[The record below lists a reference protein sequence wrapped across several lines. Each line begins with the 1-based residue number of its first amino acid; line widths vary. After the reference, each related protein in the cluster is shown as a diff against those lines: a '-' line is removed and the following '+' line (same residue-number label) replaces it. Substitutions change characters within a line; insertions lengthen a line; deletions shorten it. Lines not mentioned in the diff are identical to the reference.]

1 MPYLLLAKRALKKRE
16 VDWMNRHNVRCGH
29 AAWLTNTVCVYK
41 GALKRVVTR
50 TEDFNAVRVDEAFLI
65 GMRTAMSAS
74 VETHLDRIHKT
85 VMSGA
90 ELTGP
95 LRESLVRRIAM
106 LQEVSPDAALV
117 SALGDYLAIIGEAP
131 ARDADDPMTAGHMV
145 LGMDPLSVQTFIL
158 GLAKQNVSQ

>member
-29 AAWLTNTVCVYK
+29 AAWLTVAATN
-41 GALKRVVTR
+41 LRVAVKD
-50 TEDFNAVRVDEAFLI
+50 EDFSAVRVDEAFLI
-65 GMRTAMSAS
+65 GMRTAMNAS

-95 LRESLVRRIAM
+95 LRESHVRRIAM

>member
-16 VDWMNRHNVRCGH
+16 ADWMNRHNVRCGH
-29 AAWLTNTVCVYK
+29 SAWLTNNVCVYR
-41 GALKRVVTR
+41 GALKRVVTS
-50 TEDFNAVRVDEAFLI
+50 TEDFSAVRVDEAFLI

-74 VETHLDRIHKT
+74 VDTHLDRIHKT

-95 LRESLVRRIAM
+95 LQESLVRRITM
-106 LQEVSPDAALV
+106 LQEVSPDASLV
-117 SALGDYLAIIGEAP
+117 SALGDYLAIIGGSP
-131 ARDADDPMTAGHMV
+131 AREPDESMTAGHTV

-158 GLAKQNVSQ
+158 GLAKQNVRQ

>member
-29 AAWLTNTVCVYK
+29 AAWLTVAATS
-41 GALKRVVTR
+41 LRVAVKD
-50 TEDFNAVRVDEAFLI
+50 EDFSAVRVDEAFLI

-85 VMSGA
+85 IMSGA

-95 LRESLVRRIAM
+95 LRESLVRRIEM

>member
-1 MPYLLLAKRALKKRE
+1 M
-16 VDWMNRHNVRCGH
+16 
-29 AAWLTNTVCVYK
+29 
-41 GALKRVVTR
+41 
-50 TEDFNAVRVDEAFLI
+50 
-65 GMRTAMSAS
+65 
-74 VETHLDRIHKT
+74 
-85 VMSGA
+85 
-90 ELTGP
+90 TGP
-95 LRESLVRRIAM
+95 LRESLVRRITM

>member
-1 MPYLLLAKRALKKRE
+1 MAYLLLAKRALKKRE

-29 AAWLTNTVCVYK
+29 EAWLTVAATN
-41 GALKRVVTR
+41 LRVAVKD
-50 TEDFNAVRVDEAFLI
+50 EDFSAVRVDEAFLI